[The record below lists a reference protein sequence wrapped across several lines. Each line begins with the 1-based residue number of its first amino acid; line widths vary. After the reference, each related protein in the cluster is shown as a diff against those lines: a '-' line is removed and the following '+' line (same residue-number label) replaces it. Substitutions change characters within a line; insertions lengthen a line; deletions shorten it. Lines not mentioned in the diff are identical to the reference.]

1 VKIWVDMSQ
10 FLPFFYPTFLV
21 VGLMVYFFLRG
32 LTLALIDLVRK
43 PSETAPK
50 KTKSRLLSAF
60 FGRSRPGKAKSKSIA
75 TDDSAAETEEESRPF
90 LTDEK
95 IQIYRMAKVLF
106 QQNKI
111 VEAAQMLE
119 TIDLAEK
126 AVKILVKHDKVDEA
140 AATLV
145 RMKAFDRV
153 AALYE
158 KHQKFSQASETYMQ
172 LENWLKAAQCFDQMA
187 KQDSQFYYMASE
199 CYLKA
204 DLLNDALAA
213 RAKLGLVDDVFH
225 LCVTHKNWLFL
236 GRYLEFPAYAY
247 RILPLFDAN
256 LLEEFFADL
265 ELVPHTAMLL
275 AHWLN
280 YRSDDA
286 IVLTILRKFG
296 ESTVLASMFWQHL
309 DHYGFETMSHKTL
322 AMWSALNSSVIKTHA
337 EGLLAAG
344 RAELAH
350 KILAADV
357 VPPLPVPPLVMKF

>member
-1 VKIWVDMSQ
+1 MSQ

-21 VGLMVYFFLRG
+21 VGLILYFFLRG
-32 LTLALIDLVRK
+32 LVLGIIDLARK

-50 KTKSRLLSAF
+50 KSDSGLFSSFLRHSRS
-60 FGRSRPGKAKSKSIA
+60 GREKPKAVSSDDSIA
-75 TDDSAAETEEESRPF
+75 ESAEEPRPF
-90 LTDEK
+90 LTEEK

-126 AVKILVKHDKVDEA
+126 AVRVLVKHEKVDEA
-140 AATLV
+140 AATLM
-145 RMKAFDRV
+145 RMNAADRA
-153 AALYE
+153 AALLE
-158 KHQKFSQASETYMQ
+158 KHQKFSQASEIYMQ
-172 LENWLKAAQCFDQMA
+172 LENWGSAAQCFDQMA

-204 DLLNDALAA
+204 DRLNEALTA
-213 RAKLGLVDDVFH
+213 RAKLGLVEDVFQ
-225 LCVTHKNWLFL
+225 LCVTHKNWQFL

-256 LLEEFFADL
+256 LLEEFFMEL
-265 ELVPHTAMLL
+265 EPVPHTALLL

-286 IVLTILRKFG
+286 IVQTILRKFEG
-296 ESTVLASMFWQHL
+296 NITLASMFWQHL
-309 DHYGFETMSHKTL
+309 DHYGFETMSQKTL
-322 AMWSALNSSVIKTHA
+322 AMRHALNPGLVKTHA
-337 EGLLAAG
+337 EALLAAG
-344 RAELAH
+344 RADLAH
-350 KILAADV
+350 RILAADA